1 MDPILIGCVF
11 IGTLI
16 ESENKKGG
24 LNMIETAG
32 IKADGTVVKDVSV
45 DELKTGDFKW
55 YWIHFARPTKQE
67 DEVLVQKF
75 DFHPLAI
82 EDCFNYT
89 QRPKM
94 DYYEGHQF
102 IAMQELERKTMEQME
117 VDVFLGSNF
126 IVTYA
131 KHDSRAIKNA
141 RHKLGEKE
149 DRWSRGP
156 DYLFYAIADEIVDEF
171 FPFANDIEDM
181 LEEINEKATINS
193 HKVIDEVFELRTQL
207 IRLRKT
213 VRPMRELMY
222 RMFNSSHVYIG
233 EKAKH
238 RIQNVHDHLTKVAE
252 MIEDNREMANDI
264 RENYLSGN
272 AHKMNQIMK
281 TLTAISIIFMPLTFI
296 VGIYGMNFDILPE
309 LHWKYGYLLTWLV
322 MLGVTGGLMTL
333 FKKKD
338 WF

>member
-1 MDPILIGCVF
+1 
-11 IGTLI
+11 
-16 ESENKKGG
+16 
-24 LNMIETAG
+24 
-32 IKADGTVVKDVSV
+32 
-45 DELKTGDFKW
+45 
-55 YWIHFARPTKQE
+55 
-67 DEVLVQKF
+67 
-75 DFHPLAI
+75 
-82 EDCFNYT
+82 
-89 QRPKM
+89 
-94 DYYEGHQF
+94 
-102 IAMQELERKTMEQME
+102 
-117 VDVFLGSNF
+117 
-126 IVTYA
+126 
-131 KHDSRAIKNA
+131 
-141 RHKLGEKE
+141 
-149 DRWSRGP
+149 
-156 DYLFYAIADEIVDEF
+156 
-171 FPFANDIEDM
+171 
-181 LEEINEKATINS
+181 
-193 HKVIDEVFELRTQL
+193 
-207 IRLRKT
+207 
-213 VRPMRELMY
+213 MY